1 MNYNNPRILEL
12 NTRVWLKKKNYKSVN
27 EIPDSVIDEWK
38 ELGFNFIWLM
48 GIWKTNKDIVAQY
61 CFEPD
66 LVQSYT
72 NALKD
77 WKTEDVIG
85 SPYAIDCYEIN
96 PELATES
103 DLLSLK
109 KRLNEKGIGL
119 ILDFVSNHLSIGSR
133 LVKENKEIFLPAD
146 EYLFRNDPYTFFKS
160 PYNSKEYF
168 AHGRDPLFPPWK
180 DTIQINFYSTEARK
194 FLIDT
199 LNSISNLCDGVRC
212 DMAMLSLNNIFYNTW
227 IGALKKYGYEKPEKE
242 FWTEAITSL
251 KSSKPEFVFIAEAYW
266 DLEWQLQQLGF
277 DFTYDKRLLD
287 RLGSSD
293 VRSIKDHLR
302 AEKDFQIKSV
312 RFIENHDEERAAA
325 KLGKDKSLAAATV
338 ISTIQGMILYHDGQF
353 EGKKIKLPVQLARE
367 PFEKEDDRI
376 KKFYYKLLRITSD
389 IIFRNGEWTML
400 DPTPSANSDFSFENF
415 LIWQWKFE
423 NRLMIVAI
431 NYSNTTS
438 RCRVKFETPKDKM
451 ILNLNDVL
459 NSVSYER
466 SVEEINERGLYI
478 ELKPFCSHIFAIN
491 I

>member
-1 MNYNNPRILEL
+1 MHFNNPRIFEI
-12 NTRVWLKKKNYKSVN
+12 NTRVWLRKKKFHSLAD
-27 EIPDSVIDEWK
+27 IPESQLDEWK
-38 ELGFNFIWLM
+38 DLGFDFIWLM
-48 GIWKTNKDIVAQY
+48 GIWKTNKEIVAQY

-66 LVQSYT
+66 LVSSYT

-77 WKTEDVIG
+77 WRTEDIIG
-85 SPYAIDCYEIN
+85 SPYSIDCYEIN
-96 PELATES
+96 PDLGSEQELI
-103 DLLSLK
+103 LLK
-109 KRLNEKGIGL
+109 EKLNEKGIGL

-133 LVKENKEIFLPAD
+133 LVKEFKDIFLPAD

-180 DTIQINFYSTEARK
+180 DTIQINFYSAEARK

-199 LNSISNLCDGVRC
+199 LIRISNLCNGVRC

-242 FWTEAITSL
+242 FWSEAIVSVKSL
-251 KSSKPEFVFIAEAYW
+251 KPEFIFIAEAYW

-287 RLGSSD
+287 RLAGNDIKS
-293 VRSIKDHLR
+293 VKDHLH
-302 AEKDFQIKSV
+302 AEREYQQKSV
-312 RFIENHDEERAAA
+312 RFIENHDEDRAAS
-325 KLGKDKSLAAATV
+325 KFGKEKSLAAATI

-353 EGKKIKLPVQLARE
+353 EGKKIKLPVQLGRE

-376 KKFYYKLLRITSD
+376 KKYYYKLLRITKSLT
-389 IIFRNGEWTML
+389 FRKGEWKML
-400 DPTPSANSDFSFENF
+400 DSMPAAISDFSFENI
-415 LIWQWKFE
+415 LIWQWKYE
-423 NRLMIVAI
+423 KHLIIVAI
-431 NYSNTTS
+431 NYSNATS
-438 RCRVKFETPKDKM
+438 RCRVKFETPEEKM
-451 ILNLNDVL
+451 IINLNDIL

-478 ELKPFCSHIFAIN
+478 ELKPFSSHIFSTQI
-491 I
+491 

>member
-1 MNYNNPRILEL
+1 MIYNNPRILEL
-12 NTRVWLKKKNYKSVN
+12 NTRVWLKKKNFKSIG
-27 EIPDSVIDEWK
+27 EITDSVIDEWVD
-38 ELGFNFIWLM
+38 LGFDFIWLM
-48 GIWKTNKDIVAQY
+48 GIWKTNKDIVPQY

-77 WKTEDVIG
+77 WKTEDIIG
-85 SPYAIDCYEIN
+85 SPYSIDCYEIN
-96 PELATES
+96 PDLGSQE

-109 KRLNEKGIGL
+109 ERLNKKGVRL
-119 ILDFVSNHLSIGSR
+119 ILDFVSNHLSVGSR
-133 LVKENKEIFLPAD
+133 LVKEKKEIFLPAD

-168 AHGRDPLFPPWK
+168 AHGRDPLFPPWR
-180 DTIQINFYSTEARK
+180 DTIQINFYSADARK
-194 FLIDT
+194 FLTDT
-199 LNSISNLCDGVRC
+199 LHSISSLCDGVRC
-212 DMAMLSLNNIFYNTW
+212 DMAMLSMNNIFYNTW
-227 IGALKKYGYEKPEKE
+227 IGALKKYGYERPKEE
-242 FWTEAITSL
+242 FWSEAINSV
-251 KSSKPEFVFIAEAYW
+251 KSSNPEFVFIAEAYW

-287 RLGSSD
+287 RLSGYD
-293 VRSIKDHLR
+293 IKSIKDHLR
-302 AEKDFQIKSV
+302 AEKDFQLKSV

-325 KLGKDKSLAAATV
+325 KLGKDKSLAAATI

-376 KKFYYKLLRITSD
+376 KTYYYKLLRITKD
-389 IIFRNGEWTML
+389 NIFRNGEWLML
-400 DPTPSANSDFSFENF
+400 DPTPSANSDFSFENI
-415 LIWQWKFE
+415 LIWQWKYE
-423 NRLMIVAI
+423 NRLIIVAV
-431 NYSNTTS
+431 NYSNSTS
-438 RCRVKFETPKDKM
+438 RCRVKFETPEDKM
-451 ILNLNDVL
+451 ILNLNDIL

-478 ELKPFCSHIFAIN
+478 ELKPYSSHIFSFN